1 MISDAQFLEQ
11 DAQIL
16 NIFKEEDSSLDSTR
30 GDSDAK
36 RVPRDLTIEDLRRID
51 RIVQK
56 AKFSVVAKHSISF
69 LFKTVGVGMA
79 ELALAFIGATK
90 SANLTTGS
98 VKTEEHENDR
108 ADNE

>member
-11 DAQIL
+11 DEQIL
-16 NIFKEEDSSLDSTR
+16 SIFKEEGTSLDSAR
-30 GDSDAK
+30 IDSGSEGV
-36 RVPRDLTIEDLRRID
+36 RRDLTIEDIRRID

-69 LFKTVGVGMA
+69 LFKTIGVGA
-79 ELALAFIGATK
+79 SELTMAFIGAAK
-90 SANLTTGS
+90 SANLTTRP
-98 VKTEEHENDR
+98 VKTEGRENDR

>member
-16 NIFKEEDSSLDSTR
+16 DIFKEESSSLDSARIGSEAET
-30 GDSDAK
+30 K
-36 RVPRDLTIEDLRRID
+36 PRDLTIEDLRRID

-69 LFKTVGVGMA
+69 LFKTIGVGVS

-90 SANLTTGS
+90 SANLTRSS
-98 VKTEEHENDR
+98 VETEEHKNER
-108 ADNE
+108 VDNA

>member
-16 NIFKEEDSSLDSTR
+16 NIFKEEGSSLDSAHI
-30 GDSDAK
+30 DSEAV
-36 RVPRDLTIEDLRRID
+36 RVPRDLTIEDLKRID

-69 LFKTVGVGMA
+69 LFKTIGVGTA
-79 ELALAFIGATK
+79 ELALAFVGAAK
-90 SANLTTGS
+90 SANLTNRS
-98 VKTEEHENDR
+98 ANIAEHENDR
-108 ADNE
+108 VDNE

>member
-16 NIFKEEDSSLDSTR
+16 NIFKEEGSSLDSNR
-30 GDSDAK
+30 VDSEAE

-56 AKFSVVAKHSISF
+56 AKFSVVAKHSMSF
-69 LFKTVGVGMA
+69 LFKTIGVGA
-79 ELALAFIGATK
+79 SELALAFIGVAK
-90 SANLTTGS
+90 SAKLTAGS
-98 VKTEEHENDR
+98 VNAEEHENNR
-108 ADNE
+108 VDNE

>member
-16 NIFKEEDSSLDSTR
+16 NIFKEEGSSLDGTQI
-30 GDSDAK
+30 DSEAA
-36 RVPRDLTIEDLRRID
+36 RVPRDLTIEDLKRID

-69 LFKTVGVGMA
+69 LFKTIGVGA
-79 ELALAFIGATK
+79 SELAMAFIRTAK
-90 SANLTTGS
+90 SANLTAGS
-98 VKTEEHENDR
+98 ANTEEHENDR
-108 ADNE
+108 VDNE